1 LLVFDNVDDL
11 KVIDKAKHFPPSSS
25 GTIIITS
32 RRRGSANWGTGS
44 FQIEGMDQN
53 DALSLLMTRTP
64 LNLEQLSVT
73 GEY

>member
-1 LLVFDNVDDL
+1 LI
-11 KVIDKAKHFPPSSS
+11 KQSTFPQAHQEPSSS
-25 GTIIITS
+25 QVE
-32 RRRGSANWGTGS
+32 GSANWGTGS

-53 DALSLLMTRTP
+53 DALSLLMTRTH